1 MNYAE
6 LSDEQLIKRLPMIYK
21 FLAWQGMEFV
31 EALGYSV
38 DNPPHGIPHRTQQLL
53 QFLPHGKELLSRDL
67 VHYDDDQAF
76 SFIGFTD
83 EARYIEISAALA
95 YGRSNSKPDI
105 WRLFQDGMLKDEF
118 TTAVIESFK
127 AGGLRERFIDVLTD
141 KGVSDQTWQLLAES
155 LGVLRRKEH
164 EEMYLAKERK
174 RKKADTRQGL
184 VGRSTKDI
192 LLTNWIQLTLWSKS
206 TSGIL
211 LALPVLQS
219 AAKDGSHERDSRK
232 VNKALIELGLTHPKY
247 TQDFR

>member
-1 MNYAE
+1 
-6 LSDEQLIKRLPMIYK
+6 
-21 FLAWQGMEFV
+21 
-31 EALGYSV
+31 
-38 DNPPHGIPHRTQQLL
+38 
-53 QFLPHGKELLSRDL
+53 
-67 VHYDDDQAF
+67 
-76 SFIGFTD
+76 
-83 EARYIEISAALA
+83 
-95 YGRSNSKPDI
+95 
-105 WRLFQDGMLKDEF
+105 
-118 TTAVIESFK
+118 
-127 AGGLRERFIDVLTD
+127 
-141 KGVSDQTWQLLAES
+141 
-155 LGVLRRKEH
+155 
-164 EEMYLAKERK
+164 MYLAKERK